1 MLLEQDKAFF
11 WERIEDASKSML
23 QDGGCC
29 RERTED
35 AAGRGQGMLLRED
48 RAFCREGQRMLQG
61 EDRGCCWERTG
72 DASERGQS
80 ILQGGTEDATG
91 RGQICY

>member
-23 QDGGCC
+23 HDGGCC

-35 AAGRGQGMLLRED
+35 A
-48 RAFCREGQRMLQG
+48 
-61 EDRGCCWERTG
+61 
-72 DASERGQS
+72 SERGQS
-80 ILQGGTEDATG
+80 ILQGED
-91 RGQICY
+91 RRRF